1 MILNPL
7 LLPAYSSHSL
17 THHKMR
23 LLTHNLLA
31 CSAKTCLTT
40 SKNFPLAFKDVKLE
54 IVETELNEGFLK
66 GLIGGGKIEWSG
78 LIQTCKSVSERA

>member
-1 MILNPL
+1 
-7 LLPAYSSHSL
+7 
-17 THHKMR
+17 MR

-54 IVETELNEGFLK
+54 IVEAEFNKGFLQ
-66 GLIGGGKIEWSG
+66 GLIGGGKIEWNG
-78 LIQTCKSVSERA
+78 LIETCKSVSAS

>member
-1 MILNPL
+1 
-7 LLPAYSSHSL
+7 
-17 THHKMR
+17 MR